1 MILIEDTRQQTGKHD
16 TKHAWF
22 LCHDIEL
29 LRCKLPFGDYA
40 PVPPVS
46 VDTKADMNEIAGN
59 ICGKEHKRFINE
71 CKAAKAAGCQLII
84 LVENELGITD
94 VSQVHIWKNPRSVY
108 SDKCVQGPQL
118 QRAMQTISERYG
130 VRFEFCS
137 PEDAAQR
144 IVELINEKQWLD
156 KTTSEDN
163 GQLDL
168 GGSGEVKSVA
178 RHPADGQ
185 S

>member
-1 MILIEDTRQQTGKHD
+1 MLVIQEDSRQQAGKHEI
-16 TKHAWF
+16 KHAF
-22 LCHDIEL
+22 FAANGIEL

-84 LVENELGITD
+84 LVENELGIMD

-137 PEDAAQR
+137 PEQAGQK
-144 IVELINEKQWLD
+144 ITELINEEQWLD

-163 GQLDL
+163 EQRNMGF
-168 GGSGEVKSVA
+168 SGTI
-178 RHPADGQ
+178 
-185 S
+185 